1 MTANKRIE
9 ADLRK
14 RASPAYS
21 AAHAQRS
28 SASRRTFASGL
39 RPLTRPLMR
48 NVMQHANYRPVM
60 KKAADTAKRVHRAM
74 KEGL

>member
-21 AAHAQRS
+21 AAVLLIG
-28 SASRRTFASGL
+28 FGL
-39 RPLTRPLMR
+39 AVLF
-48 NVMQHANYRPVM
+48 
-60 KKAADTAKRVHRAM
+60 
-74 KEGL
+74 E

>member
-21 AAHAQRS
+21 AAHARRS
-28 SASRRTFASGL
+28 APEGSG
-39 RPLTRPLMR
+39 
-48 NVMQHANYRPVM
+48 PVVRSQGIRLPRGGGVGGTC
-60 KKAADTAKRVHRAM
+60 AGAVRSFL
-74 KEGL
+74 GGQ